1 MKSSTATILSILVLI
16 GCIITLLGFT
26 YADKVEKRIT
36 SINISI
42 IDDVDSKFLTVPRVR
57 THLDS
62 YGKIIGE
69 LEKDLQLEAMHSH
82 LTNIPSVLNV
92 KIFSNLNG
100 ELIIE
105 LTQRKA
111 QARVHIDKSSDYYI
125 DELGESMPLDPNYSA
140 RVPMI
145 HAKNI
150 EEVSQAISFIKEI
163 ENDEFWTS
171 LIDQIIVH
179 PLGELEIIP
188 RIGARVFLGSSSDP
202 EELKRNLLTFYRA
215 QIKTGNLKDY
225 SRIDLSYKNQVIA
238 KRHVY

>member
-1 MKSSTATILSILVLI
+1 MKSSTATILSILVLT

-111 QARVHIDKSSDYYI
+111 QARVHTDKSSDYYI

-140 RVPMI
+140 RVPII

-150 EEVSQAISFIKEI
+150 EEARQAISFIKEI
-163 ENDEFWTS
+163 ENDKFWTS

-188 RIGARVFLGSSSDP
+188 RIGARVFLGSSPEP
-202 EELKRNLLTFYRA
+202 EELRRNLLTFYRA

>member
-1 MKSSTATILSILVLI
+1 MKSSTATILSISVLM

-57 THLDS
+57 THLDA

-69 LEKDLQLEAMHSH
+69 LEKDVQLEAIHSH

-92 KIFSNLNG
+92 TIFSNLNG
-100 ELIIE
+100 ELVIE
-105 LTQRKA
+105 LIQRRA
-111 QARVHIDKSSDYYI
+111 QARVHLEQTSDYYI
-125 DELGESMPLDPNYSA
+125 DELGRSMPLDPNYSA
-140 RVPMI
+140 RVPII
-145 HAKNI
+145 HAENSD
-150 EEVSQAISFIKEI
+150 EVRHAFSFIKNT

-179 PLGELEIIP
+179 PLGELEIVP
-188 RIGARVFLGSSSDP
+188 RIGARVFLGSSPDP
-202 EELKRNLLTFYRA
+202 EELRRNLLTFYRA
-215 QIKTGNLKDY
+215 QIKTGNLKNY

-238 KRHVY
+238 KRHAY

>member
-140 RVPMI
+140 RVPII

-188 RIGARVFLGSSSDP
+188 RIGARVFLGSSPEP
-202 EELKRNLLTFYRA
+202 EELRRNLLTFYRA

>member
-69 LEKDLQLEAMHSH
+69 LEKDLQLEAIHSH

-125 DELGESMPLDPNYSA
+125 DELGESMPLDPNYSE
-140 RVPMI
+140 RVPII

-188 RIGARVFLGSSSDP
+188 RIGARVFLGSSPEP
-202 EELKRNLLTFYRA
+202 EELRRNLLTFYRA

>member
-57 THLDS
+57 THLES

-69 LEKDLQLEAMHSH
+69 LEKDLQLDAMYSH

-92 KIFSNLNG
+92 TIFSNLNG
-100 ELIIE
+100 ELVIE
-105 LTQRKA
+105 LTQRRA
-111 QARVHIDKSSDYYI
+111 QARVHIDNTSDYYI

-140 RVPMI
+140 RVPI
-145 HAKNI
+145 IYAKNS
-150 EEVSQAISFIKEI
+150 EDVSHAISFIKEI

-188 RIGARVFLGSSSDP
+188 RIGARVFLGSSPDP
-202 EELKRNLLTFYRA
+202 EELRRNLLTFYRA
-215 QIKTGNLKDY
+215 QIKTGNLKNY

>member
-125 DELGESMPLDPNYSA
+125 DELGESMPLDPNYSE
-140 RVPMI
+140 RVPII

>member
-69 LEKDLQLEAMHSH
+69 LETDLQLEAMHSH

-125 DELGESMPLDPNYSA
+125 DELGESMPLDPNYSE
-140 RVPMI
+140 RVPII

-163 ENDEFWTS
+163 ENDELGVALKTASEDLREKILGNMSSRAAEMIREDMEFMGPVRLS
-171 LIDQIIVH
+171 DVEAAQQRIVDIVRR
-179 PLGELEIIP
+179 LEDAGDIVITG
-188 RIGARVFLGSSSDP
+188 RGGSQD
-202 EELKRNLLTFYRA
+202 
-215 QIKTGNLKDY
+215 
-225 SRIDLSYKNQVIA
+225 V
-238 KRHVY
+238 VV

>member
-57 THLDS
+57 THLES

-69 LEKDLQLEAMHSH
+69 LEKDLQLDAMYSH

-92 KIFSNLNG
+92 TIFSNLNG
-100 ELIIE
+100 ALVIE
-105 LTQRKA
+105 LTQRRA
-111 QARVHIDKSSDYYI
+111 QARVHIDNTSDYYI

-140 RVPMI
+140 RVPI
-145 HAKNI
+145 IYAKNS
-150 EEVSQAISFIKEI
+150 EDVSHAISFIKEI

-188 RIGARVFLGSSSDP
+188 RIGARVFLGSSPDP
-202 EELKRNLLTFYRA
+202 DELRRNLLTFYRA
-215 QIKTGNLKDY
+215 QIKTGNLKNY
-225 SRIDLSYKNQVIA
+225 SRIDLSYRNQVIA

>member
-16 GCIITLLGFT
+16 GCNITLLGFT

-140 RVPMI
+140 RVPII

>member
-1 MKSSTATILSILVLI
+1 MKSSTTTILSILVLI

-57 THLDS
+57 THLES

-69 LEKDLQLEAMHSH
+69 LEKDLQLDAMHSH
-82 LTNIPSVLNV
+82 LINIPSVLNV

-111 QARVHIDKSSDYYI
+111 QARVHIDNFSDYYI

-140 RVPMI
+140 RVPII

-188 RIGARVFLGSSSDP
+188 RIGARVFLGSSPEP
-202 EELKRNLLTFYRA
+202 EELRRNLLTFYRA

>member
-16 GCIITLLGFT
+16 GCNITLLGFT

-140 RVPMI
+140 RVPII

-150 EEVSQAISFIKEI
+150 KEVSQAISFIKEI

>member
-57 THLDS
+57 THLES

-69 LEKDLQLEAMHSH
+69 LEKDLQLDAMHSH

-92 KIFSNLNG
+92 TIFSNLNG
-100 ELIIE
+100 ELVIE

-111 QARVHIDKSSDYYI
+111 QARVHIDNTSDYYI
-125 DELGESMPLDPNYSA
+125 DELGGSMPLDPNYSA
-140 RVPMI
+140 RVPI
-145 HAKNI
+145 IYAKNVI
-150 EEVSQAISFIKEI
+150 FPSYFPIKM
-163 ENDEFWTS
+163 
-171 LIDQIIVH
+171 
-179 PLGELEIIP
+179 
-188 RIGARVFLGSSSDP
+188 SD
-202 EELKRNLLTFYRA
+202 K
-215 QIKTGNLKDY
+215 
-225 SRIDLSYKNQVIA
+225 
-238 KRHVY
+238 

>member
-140 RVPMI
+140 RVPII

>member
-1 MKSSTATILSILVLI
+1 
-16 GCIITLLGFT
+16 
-26 YADKVEKRIT
+26 
-36 SINISI
+36 
-42 IDDVDSKFLTVPRVR
+42 
-57 THLDS
+57 
-62 YGKIIGE
+62 
-69 LEKDLQLEAMHSH
+69 
-82 LTNIPSVLNV
+82 
-92 KIFSNLNG
+92 
-100 ELIIE
+100 
-105 LTQRKA
+105 
-111 QARVHIDKSSDYYI
+111 
-125 DELGESMPLDPNYSA
+125 MPLDPNYSA
-140 RVPMI
+140 RVPII

-188 RIGARVFLGSSSDP
+188 RIGARVFLGSSPEP

>member
-16 GCIITLLGFT
+16 GSIITLLGFT

-57 THLDS
+57 THLES

-69 LEKDLQLEAMHSH
+69 LEKDLQLDAMHSH
-82 LTNIPSVLNV
+82 LINIPSVLNV
-92 KIFSNLNG
+92 TIFSNLNG
-100 ELIIE
+100 ELVIE
-105 LTQRKA
+105 LAQRRA

-140 RVPMI
+140 RVPII

-188 RIGARVFLGSSSDP
+188 RIGARVFLGSSPKP
-202 EELKRNLLTFYRA
+202 EELRRNLLTFYRA
-215 QIKTGNLKDY
+215 QIKTGNLKNY

>member
-1 MKSSTATILSILVLI
+1 MKSRTATILSILVLI

-125 DELGESMPLDPNYSA
+125 DELGESMPLDPNYSE
-140 RVPMI
+140 RVPII

-188 RIGARVFLGSSSDP
+188 RIGARVFLGSSPEP
-202 EELKRNLLTFYRA
+202 EELRRNLLTFYRA

>member
-140 RVPMI
+140 RVPII

-150 EEVSQAISFIKEI
+150 EEVNQAISFIKEI

-188 RIGARVFLGSSSDP
+188 RIGARVFLGSSPEP
-202 EELKRNLLTFYRA
+202 EELRRNLLTFYRA

>member
-16 GCIITLLGFT
+16 GCNITLLGFT

-111 QARVHIDKSSDYYI
+111 QARVNIDISSDYYI

-140 RVPMI
+140 RVPII

-188 RIGARVFLGSSSDP
+188 RIGARVFLGSSPEP
-202 EELKRNLLTFYRA
+202 EELRRNLLTFYRA